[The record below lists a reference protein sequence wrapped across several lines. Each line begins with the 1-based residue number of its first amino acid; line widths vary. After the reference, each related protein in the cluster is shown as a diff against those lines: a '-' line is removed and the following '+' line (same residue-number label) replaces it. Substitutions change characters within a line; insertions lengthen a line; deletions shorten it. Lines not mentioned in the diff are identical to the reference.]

1 MIRFLTHAGLVALVS
16 LPFSFGQEAPPLRNA
31 LGRRT
36 LWIGGVAFAEGPVF
50 DSKGNFYFTNYLRSG
65 TIGQMAPDGT
75 LRVWFTLDRGAPNGL
90 RVDAQGRIL
99 VTDQDGGR
107 LLRVSAD
114 GKQQETLADTY
125 EGKPLNGP
133 NDVVVDKQGNI
144 YFTDP
149 KGSSVEKPIGAIY
162 RLGTEGKLA
171 RLIGGLA
178 FPNGL
183 ALTPDE
189 KSLFYVESYTARLSA
204 FDLSPGGGISNQRA
218 VAQFLPHPL
227 DGIHFDE
234 YGRLWIAHYT
244 ARSVEVVSQ
253 TGELLKSYDIGAD
266 QVSNLVFHKGKL
278 YVTATGGQCVYS
290 YDVGL
295 NGLDQ

>member
-1 MIRFLTHAGLVALVS
+1 MIKRLTLAALLAMAL
-16 LPFSFGQEAPPLRNA
+16 LPRGFSQQPPPLRNS

-36 LWIGGVAFAEGPVF
+36 LPVGGVAFAEGPVF
-50 DSKGNFYFTNYLRSG
+50 DSKDDLYFTNYMKEG

-90 RVDAQGRIL
+90 RVDAEDRI
-99 VTDQDGGR
+99 VVADQDGGR
-107 LLRVSAD
+107 LRRVSAD
-114 GKQQETLADTY
+114 GKRQETLVETY
-125 EGKPLNGP
+125 EGKPINGP
-133 NDVVVDKQGNI
+133 NDIIIDNKGNI

-149 KGSSVEKPIGAIY
+149 KGSSARKPIGAIY
-162 RLGTEGKLA
+162 RLGTDGKLK
-171 RLIGGLA
+171 RLLDGLA

-189 KSLFYVESYTARLSA
+189 KSLFYDESDASRLSA
-204 FDLSPGGGISNQRA
+204 FDLTPNGGIANQRS
-218 VAQFLPHPL
+218 VAQFLPHGL

-244 ARSVEVVSQ
+244 ARSVEVVTQ

-278 YVTATGGQCVYS
+278 YVTATGDQCVYM

-295 NGLDQ
+295 NGLEQ